1 MNILIIGSGGRE
13 HVLADAYAKKNNMKF
28 VIFTENEL
36 EMMGIHTFKR

>member
-1 MNILIIGSGGRE
+1 MNEIQAKWKA
-13 HVLADAYAKKNNMKF
+13 ADAYAKKNNMKF